1 MKKMLASLILYVLV
15 IGSIHAALVTQ
26 STTDQKP
33 GGVWTGTIEGKD

>member
-1 MKKMLASLILYVLV
+1 MRKMLACLMLYVLV
-15 IGSIHAALVTQ
+15 IGSVHAALVNQ